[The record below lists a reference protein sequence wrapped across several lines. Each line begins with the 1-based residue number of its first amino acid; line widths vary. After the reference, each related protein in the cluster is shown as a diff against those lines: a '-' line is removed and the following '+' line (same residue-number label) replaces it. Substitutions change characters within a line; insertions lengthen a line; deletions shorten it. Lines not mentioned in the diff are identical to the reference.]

1 MRDRNK
7 TSVVLLVGAACR
19 RSIAVPVCALE
30 AACRVVPLRTFIV
43 VFLLGCVSLFAVSC
57 QTTTPV
63 KRQAAVR
70 AKAPSPALDTWV
82 ITIKEWEDYMAFAT
96 DDKAITV
103 DMILTILRF
112 TDGYFDA
119 KEIIYR
125 RAMRAY
131 ERQEKLFR
139 RGKLRGE
146 PRLPQRE
153 YTKLIQY
160 FRQIRKSYQSGYGSD
175 ALLYGIAF
183 ALYEEGREQES
194 MQAFEELIL
203 DYTTST
209 YFVEASFRLGEHYY
223 DSYRNIDAMD
233 AYLRVMEFPK
243 SVFYDKAL
251 YKMGWLYYRLDDIEN
266 SASSFL
272 KAFERSGVYKKGGFQ
287 DEALSGVV
295 MSLGR
300 FAEHTKALEFLNRQ
314 RVTDNSATVY
324 FKLADRLVA
333 ETRYREAIKVYQS
346 FVEKF
351 PVSDKLPFIFDQMAH
366 LYDSLDNKK
375 KSTEMRFLLIT
386 RFNPESL
393 KVGGDTDASGELA
406 KLVADSIITLLRESQ
421 RTAGKA
427 ATGGGRDAAALTRI
441 IRIARIYNE
450 SFVEGKLRKEVT
462 VALAEALFEMEYYS
476 KAAQEYENA
485 VALEVDPKKAG
496 DIAYTAFLTYE
507 IVFYRYDKDKRITTD
522 IVRRLAMVLTGYRTK
537 FEKADKLQQVI
548 YKLADVYARA
558 GNYALAS
565 SLVADIAMGKDAAR
579 AYKKA
584 ADFALSGGDLAAAEP
599 LYAKLVSVEG
609 GSENKEKLSAIRYKL
624 AEDLLDLGEYTAARD
639 RFNEAYAT
647 YKRSKV
653 AESSLIMIARIEME
667 EGEVDEFRVF
677 KAAVMRIVKHNTL
690 SKAPVVLLV
699 EAGRMIEDFEPAVA
713 AGLYLYGAG
722 LAKGSAESFKLY
734 YASAL
739 LYEKAEMPVD
749 QEKALMSALRSKGVV
764 PALRPE
770 LTYRLGFLQMELGRG
785 SSALRTLK
793 PLTDSKTMN
802 DMYVIKARLLLL
814 ASRLEDYKEL
824 RLTHPFEKTL
834 KRKTQLI
841 ESLIRDYTRIAA
853 KASTVAPEVLPQV
866 FYSMGS
872 AFENFRDSIIN
883 SDRPRGLTKDE
894 KVEYQFLL
902 EEMAYPY
909 DDRSVEAY
917 EKTLKS
923 ALVQSLYDKWLFMGV
938 ARLAYLRPVLY
949 KRSFDMRGLEPLY
962 QHEVLGANKLRPLF
976 MEEPTKVRGFI
987 LKNDPEPDEDQ
998 SDDLEEDAR

>member
-1 MRDRNK
+1 MRDRDKN
-7 TSVVLLVGAACR
+7 SVLSQADAAQR
-19 RSIAVPVCALE
+19 RSIAVLARGLVSTG
-30 AACRVVPLRTFIV
+30 RVAPFRAFIV
-43 VFLLGCVSLFAVSC
+43 VFLLACVSLLAASC

-63 KRQAAVR
+63 KRQAVVR
-70 AKAPSPALDTWV
+70 AKAPLPVLDTWV

-96 DDKAITV
+96 DGKPITV

-119 KEIIYR
+119 KEILYR
-125 RAMRAY
+125 RAIRAY

-139 RGKLRGE
+139 RGKLRSE
-146 PRLPQRE
+146 PRMPQRE
-153 YTKLIQY
+153 YATLIQY
-160 FRQIRKSYQSGYGSD
+160 FSQIRKSYRSGYGSD
-175 ALLYGIAF
+175 ALLYGIAY
-183 ALYEEGREQES
+183 ALYEEGREQEA
-194 MQAFEELIL
+194 MQAFEELVR
-203 DYTTST
+203 DYPPST
-209 YFVEASFRLGEHYY
+209 YFIEASFRLGEYYY
-223 DSYRNIDAMD
+223 DIYQNIDAMD
-233 AYLRVMEFPK
+233 AYLRVLEFPK
-243 SVFYDKAL
+243 SGFYDKAL
-251 YKMGWLYYRLDDIEN
+251 YKMGWLYYRIDEIED

-272 KAFERSGVYKKGGFQ
+272 KAFERSGTYKKGGFQ

-300 FAEHTKALEFLNRQ
+300 FADHTKALEFLNRQ
-314 RVTDNSATVY
+314 LVTDNSATVY

-333 ETRYREAIKVYQS
+333 ETRYREALKVYQS

-366 LYDSLDNKK
+366 LYDNLDDKK

-393 KVGGDTDASGELA
+393 KAGGDAEASGDLA

-476 KAAQEYENA
+476 KAASEYENA
-485 VALEVDPKKAG
+485 VALEDDLKKAG

-507 IVFYRYDKDKRITTD
+507 IVFYRYDKNKRATTD
-522 IVRRLAMVLTGYRTK
+522 IVRKLAMVLTSYRSK

-548 YKLADVYARA
+548 YKMADVYARA

-584 ADFALSGGDLAAAEP
+584 ADFALSGGDLAGAEP
-599 LYAKLVSVEG
+599 LYSKLVSLEG

-624 AEDLLDLGEYTAARD
+624 AEGLFDQGELAAARD
-639 RFNEAYAT
+639 KFNEAYAT
-647 YKRSKV
+647 SKRSKV

-667 EGEVDEFRVF
+667 EGEGDEFRAF

-690 SKAPVVLLV
+690 SRAPVVLLV
-699 EAGRMIEDFEPAVA
+699 EAGRMIEDVEPAVA

-749 QEKALMSALRSKGVV
+749 QEKALRSALRSKGVV

-793 PLTDSKTMN
+793 PLTDSKTMD

-841 ESLIRDYTRIAA
+841 ERLVRDYTRIAA

-866 FYSMGS
+866 FFSMGS

-894 KVEYQFLL
+894 KIEYQFLL

-909 DDRSVEAY
+909 DERSVEAY

-923 ALVQSLYDKWLFMGV
+923 ALVQSLYDKWLFKGV

-949 KRSFDMRGLEPLY
+949 KRSFDTRGLEPLY
-962 QHEVLGANKLRPLF
+962 QHEVLGVNKLRPVVI
-976 MEEPTKVRGFI
+976 EPARKVRGFI
-987 LKNDPEPDEDQ
+987 LRDDPEQEQ
-998 SDDLEEDAR
+998 AGELEEDAR